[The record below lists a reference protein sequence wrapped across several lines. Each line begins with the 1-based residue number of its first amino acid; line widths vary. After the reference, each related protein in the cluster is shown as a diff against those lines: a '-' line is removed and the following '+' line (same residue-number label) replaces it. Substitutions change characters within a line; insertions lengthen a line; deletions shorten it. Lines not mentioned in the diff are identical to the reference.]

1 MADSVMRVD
10 IGFKRK
16 LKIEAAEQD
25 MSILDYTRRLAKADD
40 LMEEFKKPK
49 NAKKFGFNM

>member
-10 IGFKRK
+10 SAFKRK
-16 LKIEAAEQD
+16 LKIEAADQD
-25 MSILDYTRRLAKADD
+25 ISILEHTRRLAKADD
-40 LMEEFKKPK
+40 LMEEFRKPK